1 MATSSMNLTAQSGV
15 NASEHPGGI
24 AASDYGDVRAEFHAL
39 LSGCGLYDL
48 SWRAKIAVAGGDRV
62 RWMNGMVSNNV
73 RDLAAGHGVYA
84 FLLNAQGRIQSDLY
98 VFQRGES
105 LLVDTEGAQREKVL
119 QLFDR
124 YIIADDVEIADV
136 SDKVAALG
144 LTGPQSR
151 EVLERASVTVPELA
165 HLQFAEVEWE
175 YAGRKT
181 TVTLLR
187 SGEEARE
194 SYQVWTSPEQL
205 SILRGWLITEGARPV
220 GTTALNLFR
229 ISRGIPQYGVDI
241 RDRDLPQETGQ
252 TRALNFTKGCYLGQ
266 EIVERIRSRGAVH
279 RQFTAFVV
287 EGELPEPGTKIIA
300 GKNEEVKEVGEI
312 TSVALLLLSGEDRPV
327 ALGYLRREAA
337 AKQLRAGAAILKPAS
352 TPLA

>member
-1 MATSSMNLTAQSGV
+1 MTATGMNSTALHGARPEEHSGEV
-15 NASEHPGGI
+15 
-24 AASDYGDVRAEFHAL
+24 AAADYGDVRAEFQAL

-48 SWRAKIAVAGGDRV
+48 SWRAKIAVTGGDRV

-84 FLLNAQGRIQSDLY
+84 FMLNAQGRIQADLF

-105 LLVDTEGAQREKVL
+105 LLVDTESAQREKVL

-124 YIIADDVEIADV
+124 YIIADDVEIADLSERIV
-136 SDKVAALG
+136 ALG
-144 LTGPQSR
+144 LTGPQTR
-151 EVLERASVTVPELA
+151 EVLERASVSVPDME
-165 HLQFAEVEWE
+165 HLQFAEVEWQ
-175 YAGRKT
+175 YAGQRT

-187 SGEEARE
+187 SGVEAGE
-194 SYQVWTSPEQL
+194 SWQVWTSPEQL

-220 GTTALNLFR
+220 GATALNLFR
-229 ISRGIPQYGVDI
+229 ISRGIPQFGVDI

-279 RQFTAFVV
+279 RQFMAFAV
-287 EGELPEPGTKIIA
+287 EGGLPEPGAKIVA
-300 GKNEEVKEVGEI
+300 DEKEVGEI
-312 TSVALLLLSGEDRPV
+312 TSAAILPLPGEERAV

-337 AKQLRAGAAILKPAS
+337 GKDLRAGTAKLKPAS
-352 TPLA
+352 PPLA